1 MGRRI
6 LFYTTLAPTI
16 LFVLTSWM
24 WFWLLNLFIS
34 LPIGLIS
41 LVLFLV
47 YRSKY
52 GMDRGAV
59 VLARLLTLGL
69 ITALI
74 TLVLFLYK
82 G

>member
-1 MGRRI
+1 MQNRI
-6 LFYTTLAPTI
+6 LFISSLVLAI

-24 WFWLLNLFIS
+24 WFWLFNLFVS
-34 LPIGLIS
+34 LPVGLIS
-41 LVLFLV
+41 LGLLLI

-59 VLARLLTLGL
+59 IIARLLTLGL

-74 TLVLFLYK
+74 GLGMFL
-82 G
+82 

>member
-1 MGRRI
+1 MQNRI
-6 LFYTTLAPTI
+6 LFISSLILAI

-24 WFWLLNLFIS
+24 WFWLFNLFVS
-34 LPIGLIS
+34 LPVGLIS
-41 LVLFLV
+41 LVLLLI

-59 VLARLLTLGL
+59 IIARLLTLGL

-74 TLVLFLYK
+74 GLGLFL
-82 G
+82 

>member
-1 MGRRI
+1 MQKRI
-6 LFYTTLAPTI
+6 LFIISLILAI

-24 WFWLLNLFIS
+24 WFWLFNLFLS
-34 LPIGLIS
+34 LPVGLIS
-41 LVLFLV
+41 LILLLI

-59 VLARLLTLGL
+59 IVARLLTLGL

-74 TLVLFLYK
+74 GLGLFL
-82 G
+82 

>member
-1 MGRRI
+1 MQKRI
-6 LFYTTLAPTI
+6 LFNISLILAI

-24 WFWLLNLFIS
+24 WFWLFNLFLS
-34 LPIGLIS
+34 LPVGLIS
-41 LVLFLV
+41 LILLLI

-59 VLARLLTLGL
+59 IVARLLTLGL

-74 TLVLFLYK
+74 GLGLFL
-82 G
+82 

>member
-1 MGRRI
+1 MQNRI
-6 LFYTTLAPTI
+6 LFISSLILAI

-24 WFWLLNLFIS
+24 WFWFFNLVVS

-41 LVLFLV
+41 LVLLLL

-59 VLARLLTLGL
+59 IVARLLTLGL

-74 TLVLFLYK
+74 GLGMFL
-82 G
+82 

>member
-1 MGRRI
+1 MQNRI
-6 LFYTTLAPTI
+6 LFISSLILAI

-24 WFWLLNLFIS
+24 WFWFFNLVVS

-41 LVLFLV
+41 LVLLLV

-59 VLARLLTLGL
+59 IVARLLTLGL

-74 TLVLFLYK
+74 GLGMFL
-82 G
+82 

>member
-1 MGRRI
+1 MQNRI
-6 LFYTTLAPTI
+6 LFISSLILAI

-24 WFWLLNLFIS
+24 WFWLFNLFVS
-34 LPIGLIS
+34 LPVGLIS
-41 LVLFLV
+41 LVLLLI

-59 VLARLLTLGL
+59 IITRLLTLGL

-74 TLVLFLYK
+74 GLGLFL
-82 G
+82 

>member
-1 MGRRI
+1 MQSRI
-6 LFYTTLAPTI
+6 LFFSSLILAI
-16 LFVLTSWM
+16 FFVLTSWM
-24 WFWLLNLFIS
+24 WFWFFNLVVS

-41 LVLFLV
+41 LVLLLV

-59 VLARLLTLGL
+59 IVARLLTLGL

-74 TLVLFLYK
+74 GLGMFL
-82 G
+82 

>member
-6 LFYTTLAPTI
+6 LFSISLILAI
-16 LFVLTSWM
+16 VFVLTSWM

-34 LPIGLIS
+34 LPAGLIS
-41 LVLFLV
+41 LVLLLV

-69 ITALI
+69 ITALVA
-74 TLVLFLYK
+74 LGLFL
-82 G
+82 